1 MGYALRYFYE
11 QMLEPHVAA
20 AGSLVE
26 FALGQISIPVGRI
39 DYVTMRPMTFVEHLW
54 AIGNDVMAGGLC
66 LQTAY
71 ARQDAPTQSYRD
83 DLVATPPSSPSRDCL
98 TAATVADHASSPLP
112 GLKS

>member
-11 QMLEPHVAA
+11 QMFEPHVAA

-39 DYVTMRPMTFVEHLW
+39 DYATMRPMTFVEHLW
-54 AIGNDVMAGGLC
+54 AIGNDVMAGNLC

-83 DLVATPPSSPSRDCL
+83 DLVATSTLVTLPRRTDGCYRRRSCL
-98 TAATVADHASSPLP
+98 LALART
-112 GLKS
+112 

>member
-1 MGYALRYFYE
+1 MGYALRSFYE

-26 FALGQISIPVGRI
+26 FALGQISFPVGRI

-83 DLVATPPSSPSRDCL
+83 DLVATSTLVTLARLFDGCYRRRSCPPRL
-98 TAATVADHASSPLP
+98 VRT
-112 GLKS
+112 